1 MSRICSRSRFTSV
14 VSSWRADLHTRIRAC
29 FAFIKHFGLQFGTGG
44 QDNNDTG
51 SGGTAFQE
59 FETKIQSL
67 ETCLQQRNNE
77 IAILVNM
84 VKQGKEFEEKV
95 PENNTPKRPGGLG

>member
-1 MSRICSRSRFTSV
+1 M
-14 VSSWRADLHTRIRAC
+14 
-29 FAFIKHFGLQFGTGG
+29 QFGTGG
-44 QDNNDTG
+44 QDNNDTD

-95 PENNTPKRPGGLG
+95 PENNTPKRFEAVRVDPAVLDDPAKAFEAFSQQYPKNHASYYTYS